1 MKNRKLKKEE
11 VSCFF
16 NPLALKYSQISRQFQ
31 LIQDSNKRCLEVYP
45 GDFHHKIKFRDE
57 IVDLMNKLA
66 GGGNLLNA
74 LAKDGNLSR
83 EDTAKLKY
91 FNQANKYLLYK
102 FSEVVEQIGALNS
115 ERAEQQRG
123 VSKMNMNEKLDYSNL
138 SAVELKAIMLCQMNF
153 EKKEGDALYLPL
165 PYLGETS

>member
-1 MKNRKLKKEE
+1 MKPNNPMEQLKQWKAASDKNLVSSGENRHQLQKAPPVAKSSTGNGEQKAEKRKGKL
-11 VSCFF
+11 FF

-83 EDTAKLKY
+83 EDTAGLKY

-115 ERAEQQRG
+115 ERSEQQKG
-123 VSKMNMNEKLDYSNL
+123 SK
-138 SAVELKAIMLCQMNF
+138 
-153 EKKEGDALYLPL
+153 
-165 PYLGETS
+165 